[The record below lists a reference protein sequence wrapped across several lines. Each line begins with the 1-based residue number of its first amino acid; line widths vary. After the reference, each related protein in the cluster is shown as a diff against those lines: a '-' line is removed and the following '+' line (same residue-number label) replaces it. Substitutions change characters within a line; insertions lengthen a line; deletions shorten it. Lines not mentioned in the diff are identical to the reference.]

1 MNNTHTAY
9 DVMKEYLI
17 TDAELDGPYQ
27 IPMLPKS
34 DAVPGKGIDF
44 VSSKAR
50 SLKGHK
56 DLTVNFYIDDKS
68 FLQVW
73 NQPDQYIEHL
83 KCFNSVCSPDFTIA
97 SGMPSALNIYNL
109 YRNHA
114 LGYYWAVMGVKIIPS
129 VNIISPKEMP
139 WIFDGTPHRS
149 VVSCCTNGRVR
160 SKSARMEF
168 CENFKEMLEAI
179 EPTKVV
185 IVGIVP
191 DELNVDVPIINLNS
205 RSQNMKEIYG
215 KEQQAWEQSAKM
227 RQNAEKKKQAGRREE
242 EPRLLVP

>member
-1 MNNTHTAY
+1 
-9 DVMKEYLI
+9 
-17 TDAELDGPYQ
+17 
-27 IPMLPKS
+27 MLPKVDFS
-34 DAVPGKGIDF
+34 PGKSIDF
-44 VSSKAR
+44 VSSKSR

-149 VVSCCTNGRVR
+149 TVSCCTNGRVR

-168 CENFKEMLEAI
+168 CENFKEMLDAI

-205 RSQNMKEIYG
+205 RSQNMKEMFG
-215 KEQQAWEQSAKM
+215 KE
-227 RQNAEKKKQAGRREE
+227 
-242 EPRLLVP
+242 

>member
-1 MNNTHTAY
+1 MQRGMESMNNIHTAY

-17 TDAELDGPYQ
+17 TDAELDGQ
-27 IPMLPKS
+27 FQVPMLPK
-34 DAVPGKGIDF
+34 ANLVPNRGIDF
-44 VSSKAR
+44 VSSKSR

-83 KCFNSVCSPDFTIA
+83 KCFHSVCSPDFTIA
-97 SGMPSALNIYNL
+97 YGMPTALNIYNL

-114 LGYYWAVMGVKIIPS
+114 LGYYWNMMGVNIIPS
-129 VNIISPKEMP
+129 VNIISTKDMP
-139 WIFDGTPHRS
+139 WIFDGTPRRS

-168 CENFKEMLEAI
+168 CENFKEMLDTI

-191 DELNVDVPIINLNS
+191 DELNADVPIINLNS
-205 RSQNMKEIYG
+205 RSQNMKEKFR
-215 KEQQAWEQSAKM
+215 KE
-227 RQNAEKKKQAGRREE
+227 
-242 EPRLLVP
+242 

>member
-17 TDAELDGPYQ
+17 TDAELDGLYQ

-73 NQPDQYIEHL
+73 NQPD
-83 KCFNSVCSPDFTIA
+83 
-97 SGMPSALNIYNL
+97 
-109 YRNHA
+109 
-114 LGYYWAVMGVKIIPS
+114 
-129 VNIISPKEMP
+129 
-139 WIFDGTPHRS
+139 
-149 VVSCCTNGRVR
+149 
-160 SKSARMEF
+160 
-168 CENFKEMLEAI
+168 
-179 EPTKVV
+179 
-185 IVGIVP
+185 
-191 DELNVDVPIINLNS
+191 
-205 RSQNMKEIYG
+205 
-215 KEQQAWEQSAKM
+215 
-227 RQNAEKKKQAGRREE
+227 
-242 EPRLLVP
+242 

>member
-1 MNNTHTAY
+1 MTQIHTAY

-17 TDAELDGPYQ
+17 TGAELDGQ
-27 IPMLPKS
+27 FQVPMLPKS
-34 DAVPGKGIDF
+34 DVVPSNGIDF
-44 VSSKAR
+44 VSSKSR
-50 SLKGHK
+50 TLKWHK

-83 KCFNSVCSPDFTIA
+83 KCFHSVCSPDFTIA
-97 SGMPSALNIYNL
+97 HGMPAALNIYNL

-114 LGYYWAVMGVKIIPS
+114 LGYYWNMMGVNIIPS
-129 VNIISPKEMP
+129 VNIISPKDMP

-160 SKSARMEF
+160 SKFARMEF

-205 RSQNMKEIYG
+205 RSQNMKEKFR
-215 KEQQAWEQSAKM
+215 KE
-227 RQNAEKKKQAGRREE
+227 
-242 EPRLLVP
+242 

>member
-17 TDAELDGPYQ
+17 TDAELDGLYQ

-68 FLQVW
+68 FLQVL

-83 KCFNSVCSPDFTIA
+83 KCFHSVCNTDFTIA
-97 SGMPSALNIYNL
+97 YGMPTALNIYNL

-114 LGYYWAVMGVKIIPS
+114 LGYYWSMMDVNIIPS
-129 VNIISPKEMP
+129 VNIISPKYMP

-160 SKSARMEF
+160 SKSSRIEF
-168 CENFKEMLEAI
+168 CENFKEMLDAI

-191 DELNVDVPIINLNS
+191 DELDVDVPIINLNS
-205 RSQNMKEIYG
+205 RSQNMKEVFG
-215 KEQQAWEQSAKM
+215 KEKQAWEQSAKM

>member
-1 MNNTHTAY
+1 MYLRKGDDMFHTAY

-17 TDAELDGPYQ
+17 TDAELDGPFQ
-27 IPMLPKS
+27 IPKMQRVNFAPN
-34 DAVPGKGIDF
+34 KGIDF
-44 VSSKAR
+44 VSSKSR
-50 SLKGHK
+50 TLKGHK

-83 KCFNSVCSPDFTIA
+83 KCFHSVCSPDFTIA
-97 SGMPSALNIYNL
+97 YGMPTALNIYNL

-114 LGYYWAVMGVKIIPS
+114 LGYYWSMMGVNIIPS
-129 VNIISPKEMP
+129 VNIISQTDMP

-149 VVSCCTNGRVR
+149 IVSCCTNGRVR
-160 SKSARMEF
+160 SKAARMEF
-168 CENFKEMLEAI
+168 CENFKEMLDTI
-179 EPTKVV
+179 EPIKVV

-205 RSQNMKEIYG
+205 RSQNMKEMLR
-215 KEQQAWEQSAKM
+215 KE
-227 RQNAEKKKQAGRREE
+227 
-242 EPRLLVP
+242 

>member
-1 MNNTHTAY
+1 MNNIHTAY

-17 TDAELDGPYQ
+17 TDAELDGQ
-27 IPMLPKS
+27 FQVPMLPKVNL
-34 DAVPGKGIDF
+34 VPNRGIDF
-44 VSSKAR
+44 VSSKSR

-83 KCFNSVCSPDFTIA
+83 KCFHSVCSPDFTIA
-97 SGMPSALNIYNL
+97 YGMPTALNIYNL
-109 YRNHA
+109 YRNHV
-114 LGYYWAVMGVKIIPS
+114 LGHYWKMMGVNIIPS
-129 VNIISPKEMP
+129 VNIISQKGMP
-139 WIFDGTPHRS
+139 WIFDGTPRRS

-191 DELNVDVPIINLNS
+191 DELSVDVPIINLNS
-205 RSQNMKEIYG
+205 RSQNMKEKFR
-215 KEQQAWEQSAKM
+215 KE
-227 RQNAEKKKQAGRREE
+227 
-242 EPRLLVP
+242 

>member
-17 TDAELDGPYQ
+17 TDAELDGLYQ
-27 IPMLPKS
+27 IPMLSKS

-114 LGYYWAVMGVKIIPS
+114 LGYYWAIMGVKIIPS
-129 VNIISPKEMP
+129 VNIISL
-139 WIFDGTPHRS
+139 S
-149 VVSCCTNGRVR
+149 VQRKCPGYSTERRIGAPYHVAPTAECGQSLPEWSFVR
-160 SKSARMEF
+160 ILKRCWM
-168 CENFKEMLEAI
+168 
-179 EPTKVV
+179 
-185 IVGIVP
+185 
-191 DELNVDVPIINLNS
+191 
-205 RSQNMKEIYG
+205 Q
-215 KEQQAWEQSAKM
+215 
-227 RQNAEKKKQAGRREE
+227 
-242 EPRLLVP
+242 

>member
-1 MNNTHTAY
+1 MTQIHTAY

-17 TDAELDGPYQ
+17 TGAELDGQFQ
-27 IPMLPKS
+27 IPMLPKVDFS
-34 DAVPGKGIDF
+34 PGKSIDF
-44 VSSKAR
+44 VSSKSR

-114 LGYYWAVMGVKIIPS
+114 LGYY
-129 VNIISPKEMP
+129 
-139 WIFDGTPHRS
+139 
-149 VVSCCTNGRVR
+149 
-160 SKSARMEF
+160 
-168 CENFKEMLEAI
+168 
-179 EPTKVV
+179 
-185 IVGIVP
+185 
-191 DELNVDVPIINLNS
+191 
-205 RSQNMKEIYG
+205 
-215 KEQQAWEQSAKM
+215 
-227 RQNAEKKKQAGRREE
+227 
-242 EPRLLVP
+242 

>member
-9 DVMKEYLI
+9 DIMKEYLI
-17 TDAELDGPYQ
+17 TDAELDGLYQ

-83 KCFNSVCSPDFTIA
+83 KCFHSVCSPDFTIA
-97 SGMPSALNIYNL
+97 YGMPTALNIYNL

-114 LGYYWAVMGVKIIPS
+114 LGYYWSMMDVNIIPS
-129 VNIISPKEMP
+129 VNIISPKYIP

-160 SKSARMEF
+160 SKSSRMEF
-168 CENFKEMLEAI
+168 CENFKEMLETI

>member
-1 MNNTHTAY
+1 MIHTAY

-17 TDAELDGPYQ
+17 TGAELDGQFQ
-27 IPMLPKS
+27 IPMLPKVDFS
-34 DAVPGKGIDF
+34 PGKSIDF
-44 VSSKAR
+44 ASSKSR

-149 VVSCCTNGRVR
+149 TVSCCTNGRVR

-168 CENFKEMLEAI
+168 CENF
-179 EPTKVV
+179 
-185 IVGIVP
+185 
-191 DELNVDVPIINLNS
+191 
-205 RSQNMKEIYG
+205 
-215 KEQQAWEQSAKM
+215 
-227 RQNAEKKKQAGRREE
+227 
-242 EPRLLVP
+242 

>member
-1 MNNTHTAY
+1 MIHTAY

-17 TDAELDGPYQ
+17 TGAELDGQFQ
-27 IPMLPKS
+27 IPMLPKVDFS
-34 DAVPGKGIDF
+34 PGKSIDF
-44 VSSKAR
+44 VSSKSR

-97 SGMPSALNIYNL
+97 YGMPSALNIYNL

-129 VNIISPKEMP
+129 VIL
-139 WIFDGTPHRS
+139 S
-149 VVSCCTNGRVR
+149 VPRKCHGYLTERHTEALYHVAPMAECGQSLPEW
-160 SKSARMEF
+160 SFARILRK
-168 CENFKEMLEAI
+168 C
-179 EPTKVV
+179 
-185 IVGIVP
+185 
-191 DELNVDVPIINLNS
+191 
-205 RSQNMKEIYG
+205 
-215 KEQQAWEQSAKM
+215 
-227 RQNAEKKKQAGRREE
+227 
-242 EPRLLVP
+242 